1 MTKPSQG
8 YIFWPFVLSKLKNR
22 EEFEGGLYEK
32 RKGKGGKR
40 RKKKREKEKREKGK
54 KKKGKKGMERDK
66 KMDKVIK
73 GENYLEFVLF
83 PCFWICTIMEE
94 NN

>member
-1 MTKPSQG
+1 MSN
-8 YIFWPFVLSKLKNR
+8 LKNR
-22 EEFEGGLYEK
+22 KNFKEDFINKGREKGEKKKKEK
-32 RKGKGGKR
+32 RKR
-40 RKKKREKEKREKGK
+40 K
-54 KKKGKKGMERDK
+54 KKKGKKVK
-66 KMDKVIK
+66 KMDKGIK